1 MCNTPE
7 PAGYIGHYLA
17 LIMRQGSDFVLRI
30 ILTEDDGETPFDSTG
45 YTAQAHMSNGKSS
58 TSIDASFESGGVL
71 VLSKPASETALLKA
85 GSLSDSIGSYE
96 WDCEF
101 LKGQEVIPA
110 FYGPVTVVKDI

>member
-1 MCNTPE
+1 MCKSSE

-30 ILTEDDGETPFDSTG
+30 ILTEEDGETPFDATG
-45 YTAQAHMSNGKSS
+45 FTARAHMSNGK
-58 TSIDASFESGGVL
+58 TRTAIAANFEPGGVL
-71 VLSKPASETALLKA
+71 VLSKPASETTLLKA
-85 GSLSDSIGSYE
+85 GSLSDSLGSYE

-101 LKGQEVIPA
+101 LHGQEVVPA